1 MKKYRDHYFKQAKK
15 QNYPARS
22 VFKLQEMDKR
32 FGLLSFGLK
41 VLDLGAAPGS
51 WSLYAAKKVGPKG
64 EILAIDLLEIDIDLP
79 RQVTCLQSDILEPSE
94 KLINILEQRQPFDLI
109 LSDIA
114 PQTTGI
120 KVRDQTK
127 SLELAEAVLDYAKKY
142 LISKGNFVVKIF
154 TGPDVEEFKN
164 ELKIN
169 FKRLKIFKP
178 KSSRSESKESFL
190 LGFSFKDQV

>member
-32 FGLLSFGLK
+32 FGLLSSGLK

-51 WSLYAAKKVGPKG
+51 WSFYAAKKVGPKG

-94 KLINILEQRQPFDLI
+94 KLISILEQRQPFDLI

-164 ELKIN
+164 ELKLN

>member
-32 FGLLSFGLK
+32 FGLLSSGLK

-51 WSLYAAKKVGPKG
+51 WSLYASKKVGPKG

-94 KLINILEQRQPFDLI
+94 ELISILEQRQPFDLI

-142 LISKGNFVVKIF
+142 LISKGNFVIKIF